1 MRTLW
6 THYLP
11 ELKGIAKKYDL
22 NGLETFLF
30 NPNDVCCGDLNIKDF
45 FWRAVKVNKEEWEN
59 IQTSTDKWL
68 IDEVPWAWNRIIMRK
83 KFIEGAYDFEKF
95 DEKCSYYVD
104 LWLVMM
110 AVMLKIVH
118 DSANEE
124 IAMERVVWFMSIW
137 ADIRNSIHEARRTY
151 DYSILNNIHFNM

>member
-22 NGLETFLF
+22 NCLETFLV
-30 NPNDVCCGDLNIKDF
+30 NPNDVCCDVFNIKDF
-45 FWRAVKVNKEEWEN
+45 FWRAVKVNKEEWED
-59 IQTSTDKWL
+59 IQISADNWL
-68 IDEVPWAWNRIIMRK
+68 VDEMPWTWNCIIMRK

-95 DEKCSYYVD
+95 DENCKYYMD
-104 LWLVMM
+104 LWLVML
-110 AVMLKIVH
+110 AVMMKIVH

-124 IAMERVVWFMSIW
+124 IAIERVVWFMPIW
-137 ADIRNSIHEARRTY
+137 ADVRNSIHEARRTY
-151 DYSILNNIHFNM
+151 DYSILNNIHFTM